1 MLRILILLLIAYT
14 GVFATSSKV
23 NPKVESYYEE
33 ILNMTPE
40 QIGTLY
46 SAYAYGIE
54 DDLSLTLAAIVWKES
69 KAGVWT
75 INLNDGKYG
84 SYSAYHINLEYAAL
98 RHNMNTSWGRSRLAE
113 RLLQDEEFAAGEA
126 LTVLKAY
133 KTKTC
138 NHHCTLAKYN
148 GGNLGDKNNR
158 SVAYANDV
166 ILRIK
171 ALDKYFNENKK
182 KTTFITMNTKIQNYW
197 KKFIIAL
204 ENYKLKSIDDSIK
217 TAMID

>member
-1 MLRILILLLIAYT
+1 MLRILLLLLIAYT
-14 GVFATSSKV
+14 GAFSTLSKV
-23 NPKVESYYEE
+23 NPKVETYYEE
-33 ILNMTPE
+33 ILSMTPE
-40 QIGTLY
+40 QKETLY
-46 SAYAYGIE
+46 SAYIYGLK

-69 KAGVWT
+69 KAGVWK

-84 SYSAYHINLEYAAL
+84 SYSAYHINLEYAAV

-133 KTKTC
+133 KNKNC
-138 NHHCTLAKYN
+138 NHRCSLAKYN
-148 GGNLGDKNNR
+148 GGNLGNKNNR
-158 SVAYANDV
+158 AIAYADDV
-166 ILRIK
+166 MLRIQ
-171 ALDKYFNENKK
+171 ALDKFFKRNKNEI
-182 KTTFITMNTKIQNYW
+182 TFITMNTKFRDYW
-197 KKFIIAL
+197 NKLIIAL